1 MTERI
6 LNCFFLYFLS
16 YLGFFQ
22 FLPLTNVC
30 LFFFTHLP
38 TILFSGLFFSFILK
52 WIPFLNFLS
61 FFLISNNSGFF
72 SLPPPSLFSVHFVT
86 MTFLLLLILLIL
98 MGILILTKIN
108 THLSFL
114 LSYTDW
120 YLIFAGLHVAFGNVD
135 LLNLATG

>member
-30 LFFFTHLP
+30 LFYSFTHN
-38 TILFSGLFFSFILK
+38 
-52 WIPFLNFLS
+52 PFLGSIFLFLYVKVNPLLQFPL
-61 FFLISNNSGFF
+61 FFLISNNSVFF
-72 SLPPPSLFSVHFVT
+72 FFLPPPLFSIHFVT

-98 MGILILTKIN
+98 MGILIPTKIN

-135 LLNLATG
+135 LLNLAIG